1 MSPLLV
7 LSINQSGFRKKHST
21 TTAVL
26 KVLNDIVGSID
37 NGDFCVSL
45 FIDLSKAFNTVN
57 HEILLHR
64 LKSVGLSS
72 HVIHWFKNYLSGRTQ
87 CVQAEGKISDSLEIA
102 KGILQGS
109 VLGPLLFT
117 IYINSLDYDIQDA
130 NFNFYA
136 DDSVMYCSDSSGQQ
150 ALNELQ
156 SVFDV
161 IQSRLYNLKLVLNA
175 DKTKYMLF
183 STSKKCENN
192 SISLQTLYCDWISER
207 VQISWHHCWR
217 CLIF

>member
-1 MSPLLV
+1 M
-7 LSINQSGFRKKHST
+7 
-21 TTAVL
+21 
-26 KVLNDIVGSID
+26 
-37 NGDFCVSL
+37 
-45 FIDLSKAFNTVN
+45 
-57 HEILLHR
+57 R

-117 IYINSLDYDIQDA
+117 IYINSLDYDIQEA

-156 SVFDV
+156 SAFDV

-175 DKTKYMLF
+175 DTRVSCVLFWMLNACVF
-183 STSKKCENN
+183 AHTWRIKMILILILILIKP
-192 SISLQTLYCDWISER
+192 SICYFQ
-207 VQISWHHCWR
+207 VQKILKIIQFLFRPCTVIE
-217 CLIF
+217 LVKE